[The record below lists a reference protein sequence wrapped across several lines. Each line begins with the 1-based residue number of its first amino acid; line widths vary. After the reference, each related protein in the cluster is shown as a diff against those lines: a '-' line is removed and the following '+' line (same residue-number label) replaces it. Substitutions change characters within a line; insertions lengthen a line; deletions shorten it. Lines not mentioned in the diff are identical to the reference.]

1 MINTD
6 LYYTQTEACSVL
18 RISLKKFKS
27 IVKNNKL
34 PVYRSSETENTYVK
48 KRDFLNAMLN
58 GI

>member
-1 MINTD
+1 MINKD

-34 PVYRSSETENTYVK
+34 LIYRSSETSNSYVK

>member
-34 PVYRSSETENTYVK
+34 PVYKSSETANAYVK

>member
-34 PVYRSSETENTYVK
+34 LIYRNSETSNSYVK

>member
-6 LYYTQTEACSVL
+6 LYYTQTEACGVL

-34 PVYRSSETENTYVK
+34 PIYSSSETANVYVK

-58 GI
+58 GM